1 MKKDSRIIFRGQE
14 IKIKL
19 ITCFG
24 MVIVVIGCYLKEL
37 NGCEVFL
44 EESPLTLA
52 IFKLEKF

>member
-24 MVIVVIGCYLKEL
+24 MVIVVLGYYLKEL
-37 NGCEVFL
+37 NGYEVFSR
-44 EESPLTLA
+44 EESPHNSY
-52 IFKLEKF
+52 F